1 MTTSYFDKYPRGWF
15 VVAYSHEL
23 QPNEV
28 KSLEYFGQ
36 RLVAFRDSQG
46 EVAILDAYCAHL
58 GADMGVGGIVEDDCL
73 RCPFHAWKFDRTGS
87 CVEVPYAKKIPAK
100 AKVRSWPVQE
110 RNDLVFVWH
119 DPEQKSPDYDI
130 PIIEE
135 YSGDSWLPWSSNQ
148 LIIKTHPREVVEN
161 VADKAHFPI
170 VHNTHVARFENV
182 YDQHMATQITEG
194 VAYPRGGG
202 KDE

>member
-1 MTTSYFDKYPRGWF
+1 MPPRYFDKYPRGWF
-15 VVAYSHEL
+15 VGAYSHEL

-58 GADMGVGGIVEDDCL
+58 GADMGVGGSVEDDCL
-73 RCPFHAWKFDRTGS
+73 RCPFHAWKYDRNGA
-87 CVEVPYAKKIPAK
+87 CVEVPYANKIPTK

-135 YSGDSWLPWSSNQ
+135 YSGDSWLPWS
-148 LIIKTHPREVVEN
+148 
-161 VADKAHFPI
+161 PI
-170 VHNTHVARFENV
+170 S
-182 YDQHMATQITEG
+182 
-194 VAYPRGGG
+194 
-202 KDE
+202 